1 VARALAAEILAS
13 QTAKLGFHERHE
25 PLERVLAA
33 VAPGN
38 EELRDLESR
47 AARQGRG

>member
-1 VARALAAEILAS
+1 MAGTLAVEVLAS
-13 QTAKLGFHERHE
+13 KAAKLGFHERHE

-33 VAPGN
+33 VAPSH

-47 AARQGRG
+47 VVRHRRG